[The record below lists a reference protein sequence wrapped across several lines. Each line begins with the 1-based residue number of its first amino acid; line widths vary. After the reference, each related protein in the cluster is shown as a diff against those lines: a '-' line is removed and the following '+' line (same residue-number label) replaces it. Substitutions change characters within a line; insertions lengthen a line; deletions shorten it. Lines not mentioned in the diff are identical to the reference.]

1 MATYLTTT
9 AGGERESLADTIYR
23 IDADE
28 TPVFS
33 NAPKVTTNAVTYD
46 WQVQE
51 LAAAADDNYVNEGA
65 DFSYVN
71 PSATTRYDMAA

>member
-1 MATYLTTT
+1 MATYLTTN
-9 AGGERESLADTIYR
+9 AVGERESLADTIYR

-51 LAAAADDNYVNEGA
+51 LAAAAVE
-65 DFSYVN
+65 
-71 PSATTRYDMAA
+71 PEPIPI